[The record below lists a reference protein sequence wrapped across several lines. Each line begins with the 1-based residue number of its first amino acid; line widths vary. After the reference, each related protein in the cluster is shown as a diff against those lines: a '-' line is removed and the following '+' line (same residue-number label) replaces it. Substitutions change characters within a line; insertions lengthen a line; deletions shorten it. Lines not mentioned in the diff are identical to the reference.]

1 MTTRNFLDKTV
12 QTLKRTKYV
21 LLIICSLC
29 YTLSCSLD
37 YNPVDTYSDVTE
49 GTESGAADS
58 AKVVFKD
65 KAAVENQR
73 QVILNK
79 LRDGQEHWYLDML
92 LLADSHADNAYAG
105 SPNSETTPF
114 EVNSIEGSNTNLYRD
129 WNGHM
134 GNVAAANLLICN
146 IDSVSDPAL
155 TAAEK
160 RQFKAEAKIFR
171 AMVYFDMVRIWGNV
185 PLVTTV
191 AGDIS
196 AETIADMYAA
206 YFPPQ
211 TDEKTVYEQIE
222 KDLLE
227 ALPDAPDSNPADKT
241 LLTKSVARA
250 LLAKVYAEKPLRNY
264 DNVIRYCD
272 ELAADGFDLIPD
284 FGDLFGVV
292 LADPSL
298 PPGQDNRAVNAKA
311 RNTKETILEAQ
322 FSPGNANWVT
332 WMFGRPLEDWTFYF
346 EWAKWITPSRDLTKA
361 FRSEQG
367 DKRLD
372 ESVVYY
378 SCGWNIYYPAD
389 SYAFM
394 YKCRS
399 AYNSIIKFRFA
410 DILLLKAEA
419 LIMKGDLQSAAAI
432 INRTRN
438 RAGLGNLPASATASQ
453 KALLDAYLKERRLEL
468 AFEGQRWFDLVRL
481 DKVEDVLNSLK
492 DEGRPA
498 LIYPYDANSYKLP
511 IPQAVMDQ
519 NPNLVQNPGY

>member
-1 MTTRNFLDKTV
+1 MQTSSRATTALF
-12 QTLKRTKYV
+12 V
-21 LLIICSLC
+21 LCI
-29 YTLSCSLD
+29 LSGMSACSLD
-37 YNPVDTYSDVTE
+37 YEPVDTYSDVTE
-49 GTESGAADS
+49 GIAEGSAGDS
-58 AKVVFKD
+58 ARVVFKD

-73 QVILNK
+73 QIIHNR
-79 LRDGQEHWYLDML
+79 LRDGQEYWYLDML

-105 SPNSETTPF
+105 SPNAETTPF

-134 GNVAAANLLICN
+134 GNVAAANLLICY

-160 RQFKAEAKIFR
+160 KQIKAEAKIFR

-185 PLVTTV
+185 PLVTSV
-191 AGDIS
+191 AGDIA
-196 AETIADMYAA
+196 AETITDVYPA

-211 TDEKTVYEQIE
+211 TDETTVYRQIE
-222 KDLLE
+222 SDLLE
-227 ALPDAPDSNPADKT
+227 ALADAPDNNPADKT

-250 LLAKVYAEKPLRNY
+250 LLAKVYAEKPLRDY
-264 DNVIRYCD
+264 DNVIKYCD
-272 ELAADGFDLIPD
+272 ELSADGFDLVAD
-284 FGDLFGVV
+284 FSDLFGVV
-292 LADPSL
+292 LADPTL

-346 EWAKWITPSRDLTKA
+346 EWAKWITPSRDLVKA
-361 FRSEQG
+361 FKSEAG
-367 DKRLD
+367 DKRLN

-389 SYAFM
+389 NYAFM

-419 LIMKGDLQSAAAI
+419 LIMKGDLTAAAAI
-432 INRTRN
+432 INKTRN
-438 RAGLGNLPASATASQ
+438 RAGLSNLPAQATASRD
-453 KALLDAYLKERRLEL
+453 ALLNAYLKERRLEL
-468 AFEGQRWFDLVRL
+468 AFEGQRWFDLARL
-481 DKVEDVLNSLK
+481 DKVEETLNNLK
-492 DEGRPA
+492 DEGRPQ
-498 LIYPYDANSYKLP
+498 LIYPYDVNSYKLP
-511 IPQAVMDQ
+511 IPQAVIDQ
-519 NPNLVQNPGY
+519 NPALVQNPGY

>member
-1 MTTRNFLDKTV
+1 M
-12 QTLKRTKYV
+12 KRTKAV
-21 LLIICSLC
+21 LTVLCSLC
-29 YTLSCSLD
+29 YTFSCSLD
-37 YNPVDTYSDVTE
+37 YDPVDTYSDVTE
-49 GTESGAADS
+49 GVSADS
-58 AKVVFKD
+58 ANVVFKD

-73 QVILNK
+73 QVIHNR
-79 LRDGQEHWYLDML
+79 LREGQEHWYLDML
-92 LLADSHADNAYAG
+92 LLAESHADNAYAG
-105 SPNSETTPF
+105 SPNAETTPF

-134 GNVAAANLLICN
+134 GNIAAANLLICY
-146 IDSVSDPAL
+146 IDSVNDPAL
-155 TAAEK
+155 TAPEK
-160 RQFKAEAKIFR
+160 RQIKAEAKIFR

-196 AETIADMYAA
+196 AETIEDVYAA

-211 TDEKTVYEQIE
+211 TEEKTVYEQIE

-227 ALPDAPDSNPADKT
+227 ALTDAPDNNPADKT

-264 DNVIRYCD
+264 DNVIKYCD
-272 ELAADGFDLIPD
+272 ELAAEGFDLVAD

-292 LADPSL
+292 LEDPSL

-311 RNTKETILEAQ
+311 RNTQETVLEAQ
-322 FSPGNANWVT
+322 FSSGSANWVT

-361 FRSEQG
+361 FLSEQG
-367 DKRLD
+367 DKRFD
-372 ESVVYY
+372 ESVVFY

-389 SYAFM
+389 NYAFM

-419 LIMKGDLQSAAAI
+419 LIMKGDLTAAAAI

-438 RAGLGNLPASATASQ
+438 RAGLGNLSSQATASQ
-453 KALLDAYLKERRLEL
+453 KTLLDAYLKERRLEL

-481 DKVEDVLNSLK
+481 DKVEEVLNSLK
-492 DEGRPA
+492 DEGRPK
-498 LIYPYDANSYKLP
+498 LIYLYEANSYKLP
-511 IPQAVMDQ
+511 IPQSVMDQ